1 MRNFA
6 AKKRDMKKYIPLIG
20 ILMIVAGTLVLL
32 ISYLL
37 HHTTNGMLL
46 IGVILIIAGIIGYIK
61 GIKIREGY

>member
-1 MRNFA
+1 
-6 AKKRDMKKYIPLIG
+6 MKKYIPLIG

-37 HHTTNGMLL
+37 HHTTNNMLL
-46 IGVILIIAGIIGYIK
+46 TGIILIIAGIIGYIK

>member
-1 MRNFA
+1 
-6 AKKRDMKKYIPLIG
+6 MKKYIPLIG

-37 HHTTNGMLL
+37 HHTTNVMLL
-46 IGVILIIAGIIGYIK
+46 TGIILIIAGIIGYIK